1 VFSVLVYGLVPLG
14 LIGVLGQKGVQANV
28 YTAFVPALD
37 KILGSGLGALIVVMV
52 VASLILSANVATMDG
67 SRSLWQMS
75 KDHMT
80 VTWLSHL
87 NKRGVPD
94 VGMSLD
100 LVVQVVLMWVFGSP
114 LAILA
119 ASNLGY
125 VLCHVAALVGYILLR
140 RDQPNAERPIR
151 LGNAWVWIAGI
162 LAAVNAVFILIGS
175 WQYLPG
181 WQGVGLLLAGIGLLA
196 LALVLYL
203 FRIYVQDRQLQ
214 PGMAKLS

>member
-1 VFSVLVYGLVPLG
+1 
-14 LIGVLGQKGVQANV
+14 
-28 YTAFVPALD
+28 
-37 KILGSGLGALIVVMV
+37 
-52 VASLILSANVATMDG
+52 
-67 SRSLWQMS
+67 
-75 KDHMT
+75 MT